1 MADGAI
7 RFDLLI
13 GVLALTSFIAACA
26 IAVGVIA
33 FRKSHYLIDVC
44 EKITRRLNLAGRDE
58 ESRSG
63 AVRVNLMVLAVLL
76 LWISFLVCLGGLRAV
91 LV

>member
-13 GVLALTSFIAACA
+13 GVLGLTSFIAACA
-26 IAVGVIA
+26 VAVGVIA
-33 FRKSHYLIDVC
+33 FRKNHYLIDVC
-44 EKITRRLNLAGRDE
+44 EKITRRLNLLGRDE
-58 ESRSG
+58 ESRGG
-63 AVRVNLMVLAVLL
+63 AVRVNLIVLAVLL
-76 LWISFLVCLGGLRAV
+76 LWISFLVCLVGLRAV